1 MAVLF
6 EAYCAAC
13 FDLVA
18 DNGNLHCS
26 RRTIPGL
33 EFSSAGPARTSI
45 GSRRLAILRS
55 KVGRALTD
63 FQNKIHGS
71 QGVIDAVY
79 EFQGGDDLFDAI
91 ILHGCEHG
99 LEAWAIAS
107 EMRSKYNLGQ
117 AETIFDYADFLKT
130 RRDSVRES
138 IDEKS
143 TAQAEMLA
151 ELSRDVRE

>member
-1 MAVLF
+1 MRHVLILLRIMAICIAPDEQYPDWNSALPDLL
-6 EAYCAAC
+6 ELPSDPDGWRYL
-13 FDLVA
+13 DRKLVA
-18 DNGNLHCS
+18 
-26 RRTIPGL
+26 
-33 EFSSAGPARTSI
+33 
-45 GSRRLAILRS
+45 RS
-55 KVGRALTD
+55 LN
-63 FQNKIHGS
+63 FQNKIHRS
-71 QGVIDAVY
+71 QGAIDTVY

>member
-1 MAVLF
+1 MAICIAPDEQYPDWNSALPDLL
-6 EAYCAAC
+6 ELPSDPDGWRYL
-13 FDLVA
+13 DRKLVA
-18 DNGNLHCS
+18 
-26 RRTIPGL
+26 
-33 EFSSAGPARTSI
+33 
-45 GSRRLAILRS
+45 RS
-55 KVGRALTD
+55 LN
-63 FQNKIHGS
+63 FQNKIHRS

-138 IDEKS
+138 IDENRLHKRKCS
-143 TAQAEMLA
+143 LNSLETSANSWRRRHAA
-151 ELSRDVRE
+151 RINKTSAG